1 MANQFIKYIVNGWDY
16 FHRNRAEAALKE
28 CNGMQRNDW
37 LEIPTAALV
46 HRSELPPMT
55 AEQEQHFAARLAER
69 LGAYLPS
76 GAEWLEEVQTALDEC
91 EITTKE
97 NASV

>member
-1 MANQFIKYIVNGWDY
+1 MVNQWI
-16 FHRNRAEAALKE
+16 
-28 CNGMQRNDW
+28 
-37 LEIPTAALV
+37 EIPTAALV

-76 GAEWLEEVQTALDEC
+76 GAEWLEEVQTALEEC

-97 NASV
+97 NANV

>member
-1 MANQFIKYIVNGWDY
+1 MQFIKYIVNGWDY
-16 FHRNRAEAALKE
+16 FHRERAEAALKE
-28 CNGMQRNDW
+28 RSALSHTNW

-76 GAEWLEEVQTALDEC
+76 GAEWMDEVNTALEEC

-97 NASV
+97 NANV